1 MTRLPN
7 HPAAG
12 KAGIALQFAIGHPCP
27 GLPEPH
33 RWPMP
38 RINSFTSLI
47 ALLVICA
54 GCQTQR
60 GKLRAVDLSDGV
72 SQSEAMVI
80 GQCYSDKH
88 LGGGKI
94 TSIEDGGDHWVV
106 VAKPVSFDIDKHSGK
121 ITSQVGP
128 SYDRPLDIYR

>member
-1 MTRLPN
+1 M
-7 HPAAG
+7 
-12 KAGIALQFAIGHPCP
+12 Q
-27 GLPEPH
+27 
-33 RWPMP
+33 
-38 RINSFTSLI
+38 RIKSFTTLI

-72 SQSEAMVI
+72 SQSEALII

-94 TSIEDGGDHWVV
+94 TSCEDGGDHWVV
-106 VAKPVSFDIDKHSGK
+106 VGKLGGYVAKRLSFDIDKHSGK

-128 SYDRPLDIYR
+128 SYDCPLDIYR